1 MTIIV
6 LTRVTPALRGRLSR
20 WLLEIHPCV
29 FVGKVS
35 RRVRDILWK
44 SVCAGR
50 RLGACTMVYSAA
62 NEQGFAMETAGDA
75 KREVVDFD
83 GLLLLRRPAKT

>member
-1 MTIIV
+1 
-6 LTRVTPALRGRLSR
+6 
-20 WLLEIHPCV
+20 
-29 FVGKVS
+29 
-35 RRVRDILWK
+35 
-44 SVCAGR
+44 
-50 RLGACTMVYSAA
+50 MVYSAA